1 METKFQTSFIPK
13 KPFLPEQQSVRV
25 HGAGASVFMI
35 IGIIVF
41 IASVAGA
48 VLTFVGKDYLIST
61 QEQLKLDLKKKES
74 QFDKKTIA
82 DLEKASVKISVAKDL
97 LNSHSAVSEVFSI
110 ISGLTIEGVYFKGM
124 ELSSQSDPNNTGS
137 KSYKINMKGLANS
150 YSSVAWQSDVF
161 GRSDRYGTN
170 KIIKDP
176 VLSNLSVDEQGN
188 VSFDFSANISESDIS
203 YSKILDD
210 TLRKE
215 GLLIEDDNSTA
226 TSTSNNK

>member
-1 METKFQTSFIPK
+1 
-13 KPFLPEQQSVRV
+13 
-25 HGAGASVFMI
+25 
-35 IGIIVF
+35 
-41 IASVAGA
+41 
-48 VLTFVGKDYLIST
+48 
-61 QEQLKLDLKKKES
+61 
-74 QFDKKTIA
+74 
-82 DLEKASVKISVAKDL
+82 
-97 LNSHSAVSEVFSI
+97 
-110 ISGLTIEGVYFKGM
+110 M